1 VTMSGNPPRP
11 TDPAPPRYSID
22 RHLDSAAAAETVRGD
37 IRSGLTG
44 QPKTLPSKYFYDATG
59 SALFER
65 ITALPEYYLTRA
77 EQAIIARVGEEI
89 VADLRPADVVE
100 LGPGSPDKVLRL
112 LDAPG
117 ASTHVRRYVP
127 FDVDGQV
134 VETAAA
140 SLTESRPWLEA
151 HGVEGDFE
159 RHFEHLPPRIGRR
172 LVAFFGSTIGNLDP
186 EPRHEFLARI
196 GRRLAPEDRLL
207 MGVDLV
213 KDTAVLQA
221 AYNDAAGVTAAFNR
235 NILRVVNR
243 AVRGNFDPDAFGHRA
258 FYNPTDSRMEM
269 HLIARSH
276 QAVELQ
282 DLGLTIHLSP
292 GETIWTE
299 SSHKF
304 TRGSAEEMMAG
315 AGMAV
320 ERWDTDP
327 DGLFALVLAGPSPG
341 GALPR

>member
-1 VTMSGNPPRP
+1 MSGIPPRP
-11 TDPAPPRYSID
+11 TEPAPPRYTID
-22 RHLDSAAAAETVRGD
+22 RHLDSADAAETVRGD
-37 IRSGLTG
+37 IRRGLTA

-65 ITALPEYYLTRA
+65 ITAQPEYYLTRA

-89 VADLRPADVVE
+89 VADLRPADLME

-117 ASTHVRRYVP
+117 GSTHVRRYIP

-151 HGVEGDFE
+151 HGVVGDFE
-159 RHFEHLPPRIGRR
+159 RHFERLPPRIGRR

-186 EPRHEFLARI
+186 GPRRDFLARI
-196 GRRLAPEDRLL
+196 GRLLAPEDRLL

-213 KDTAVLQA
+213 KDTAVLEA
-221 AYNDAAGVTAAFNR
+221 AYNDASGVTAAFNR
-235 NILRVVNR
+235 NILHVVNR
-243 AVRGNFDPDAFGHRA
+243 AVRGDFDPEAFGHRA
-258 FYNPTDSRMEM
+258 HYNQADSRVEM
-269 HLIARSH
+269 RLVARSH
-276 QAVELQ
+276 QTVELQ
-282 DLGLTIHLSP
+282 DLGVTVHLST

-304 TRGSAEEMMAG
+304 TRGSAEEMLAG
-315 AGMAV
+315 AGMAI

-327 DGLFALVLAGPSPG
+327 DGLFALVLARP
-341 GALPR
+341 A